1 MGDQPKDSDAENRLV
16 DLRWPNGVECAN
28 CNSDKVTE
36 RKRHRRLRM
45 WRCVCGKDFSVTT
58 GTALHSSKLPL
69 SAWETAARSTD
80 DSPSAVQTL
89 LGVSAS
95 TARRVSRVLRG
106 LPAPPGSP
114 SRVAALVSK
123 QTPHT
128 TTAGH
133 DPLAGSPEAHRLIL
147 SALRA
152 RLHGAPASMLAH
164 TTSLSLSHTRKSL
177 RQLEQSGFVR
187 RRLTHIRWGYG
198 RRQVSIWELTTTP
211 QTIAALTRLPPPP
224 RPQTVEEPVGVPPEH
239 WSVFWS
245 GVSAGD
251 LRLPDDAVYVAD
263 TMIGGPSFRARNWAL
278 THLPVEAL
286 RELRTMR
293 GYDSGEYAGMLDA
306 AISGRG
312 ADA

>member
-1 MGDQPKDSDAENRLV
+1 
-16 DLRWPNGVECAN
+16 
-28 CNSDKVTE
+28 
-36 RKRHRRLRM
+36 M
-45 WRCVCGKDFSVTT
+45 WRCVCGRDFSVTT
-58 GTALHSSKLPL
+58 GSALHSSKLPL
-69 SAWETAARSTD
+69 SAWETAAQSTD
-80 DSPSAVQTL
+80 DSPSAIQAL

-95 TARRVSRVLRG
+95 TARRVSRVLRS

-128 TTAGH
+128 TDSRH

-147 SALRA
+147 SALRV

-164 TTSLSLSHTRKSL
+164 KTSLSLSHTRKSL

-198 RRQVSIWELTTTP
+198 RRKVSIWELTTTP
-211 QTIAALTRLPPPP
+211 QTIAALTRLPPLPAGSQT
-224 RPQTVEEPVGVPPEH
+224 QTVEEPIGVPPEH

-263 TMIGGPSFRARNWAL
+263 TMIGGPSPRARNWAL
-278 THLPVEAL
+278 THLPIEAL
-286 RELRTMR
+286 QELRTMR
-293 GYDSGEYAGMLDA
+293 GYDSGEYAGILDA
-306 AISGRG
+306 AITGRG